1 MRQFLVDA
9 FTDRVFAGNP
19 AAVCLPDQWIPDRLM
34 QQIAEENRLSETA
47 FLVQENGTYQL
58 RWFTP
63 EGEIDLCGHAT
74 LAAAYV
80 VMRFLEPSLET
91 VSFDTKS
98 GILAVRKNG
107 ERLEMDLPSYRLTR
121 TAVTNEMTAALG
133 VRPLEA
139 YLGRD
144 LLLVLEDEA
153 LVRTA
158 VPDMEK
164 VKALDGLMLH
174 ITAKGTDG
182 FDCVSRSFG
191 PKLGIAEDPVCG
203 SGHCHIVPY
212 WSMVLGKRQILARQ
226 LSERGGT
233 LFCEDMGDRVK
244 IAGNA
249 VLYSTAD
256 ILTDDAAGNQRA
268 DAENETQNA
277 DNEPYD
283 PEGKDTK
290 TPETHASRGPIVIF
304 HPENR
309 TEGNA
314 PGTGS
319 GEPELLKKKTGA
331 ENSSAPETDSG
342 KTPVDHSS
350 AARIAAFVD
359 LLFDGEE
366 DEDPYLEESRT
377 KAPAHQD
384 EEGQKP
390 AGGDYPKENNSHRT
404 DSVQNEGRAANRS
417 TAEEPAT
424 GTGRA
429 EKMPSVAASVLNERG
444 ETARA
449 DIGACDRRQEE
460 ANGTSNEETDDPSDA
475 APILYLEDIAQALDG
490 TTMDWCQYLNRK
502 TGKIVGLT
510 TSADHATPEQKVL
523 RADIASSDNYIPL
536 PNQFEI
542 HEKEIMENFAN
553 SLMNAQQKKALLD
566 ALHGRQP
573 FGTFR
578 NRLNC
583 YGVQNQY
590 FMFKM
595 LAFCRIAKKWCDEKH
610 IAYRVKS
617 KRLHIG

>member
-9 FTDRVFAGNP
+9 FTDRIFAGNP
-19 AAVCLPDQWIPDRLM
+19 AAVCLPDRWIPDRLM
-34 QQIAEENRLSETA
+34 QEIAEENRLSETA
-47 FLVQENGTYQL
+47 FLVRENGTYQL

-80 VMRFLEPSLET
+80 VMRFLEPSLEM

-98 GILAVRKNG
+98 GILTVRKNG
-107 ERLEMDLPSYRLTR
+107 GRLEMDLPSYKLTR
-121 TAVTNEMTAALG
+121 TAVTNEMIAALG

-144 LLLVLEDEA
+144 LLLVLEDAE

-158 VPDMEK
+158 APDPEK
-164 VKALDGLMLH
+164 MKSLDGLMVH

-212 WSMVLGKRQILARQ
+212 WSMVLGKKEILARQ
-226 LSERGGT
+226 LSKRGGT
-233 LFCEDMGDRVK
+233 LFCEDMGGRVK

-249 VLYSTAD
+249 VLYAEAD
-256 ILTDDAAGNQRA
+256 ILSDEAAVEQETDVMRDVQGEEHAT
-268 DAENETQNA
+268 DTQIPDP
-277 DNEPYD
+277 DNKIEELGSECQGAKI
-283 PEGKDTK
+283 PEAR
-290 TPETHASRGPIVIF
+290 ASRGPIVIY
-304 HPENR
+304 HPENKN
-309 TEGNA
+309 EEAKPSAKNN
-314 PGTGS
+314 GS
-319 GEPELLKKKTGA
+319 EPADSIKT
-331 ENSSAPETDSG
+331 S
-342 KTPVDHSS
+342 VDHSS
-350 AARIAAFVD
+350 AAKIAAFVD
-359 LLFDGEE
+359 LLCDDEE
-366 DEDPYLEESRT
+366 DEDPYLEESRA
-377 KAPAHQD
+377 KAPAHRDEQD
-384 EEGQKP
+384 
-390 AGGDYPKENNSHRT
+390 
-404 DSVQNEGRAANRS
+404 V
-417 TAEEPAT
+417 
-424 GTGRA
+424 
-429 EKMPSVAASVLNERG
+429 
-444 ETARA
+444 RA
-449 DIGACDRRQEE
+449 DIETSGHRQEDASGVSDE
-460 ANGTSNEETDDPSDA
+460 KTDDSFDE
-475 APILYLEDIAQALDG
+475 APALYLEDIAQALDG
-490 TTMDWCQYLNRK
+490 TTMDWSQYLNRR
-502 TGKIVGLT
+502 TGKIVGLAT
-510 TSADHATPEQKVL
+510 AADNDTPEQKTL
-523 RADIASSDNYIPL
+523 RAEIASSGDYVPL

-553 SLMNAQQKKALLD
+553 SLMNDQQKEALLD

-610 IAYRVKS
+610 VSYEVKS
-617 KRLHIG
+617 KGLHIG

>member
-19 AAVCLPDQWIPDRLM
+19 AAVCLPDRWIPDRLM

-47 FLVQENGTYQL
+47 FLVRDNGTYQL

-63 EGEIDLCGHAT
+63 DGEIDLCGHAT

-80 VMRFLEPSLET
+80 VMRFLEPSLEM

-98 GILAVRKNG
+98 GILTVRKNG
-107 ERLEMDLPSYRLTR
+107 GRLEMDLPSYKLTR
-121 TAVTNEMTAALG
+121 IAVTNAMTAALG

-144 LLLVLEDEA
+144 LLLILEDAE

-158 VPDMEK
+158 APDLEK

-212 WSMVLGKRQILARQ
+212 WSMVLGKKEILARQ
-226 LSERGGT
+226 LSKRGGT
-233 LFCEDMGDRVK
+233 LFCEDMGGRVK

-249 VLYSTAD
+249 VLYAEAD
-256 ILTDDAAGNQRA
+256 ILTDEAAVEQETDVMREAKGVEHAADTLISGLENNQI
-268 DAENETQNA
+268 
-277 DNEPYD
+277 
-283 PEGKDTK
+283 EGVGSERQEAR
-290 TPETHASRGPIVIF
+290 TPEAHPSRGPIVIY
-304 HPENR
+304 HPENK
-309 TEGNA
+309 TEGAKPSAKNN
-314 PGTGS
+314 GS
-319 GEPELLKKKTGA
+319 EPA
-331 ENSSAPETDSG
+331 DSR
-342 KTPVDHSS
+342 KATVDHSS
-350 AARIAAFVD
+350 AAKIAAFVD
-359 LLFDGEE
+359 LLFDDEE
-366 DEDPYLEESRT
+366 DEDPYLEESRA
-377 KAPAHQD
+377 KAPAHRD
-384 EEGQKP
+384 EQVHEPERNEKNSSY
-390 AGGDYPKENNSHRT
+390 DDEN
-404 DSVQNEGRAANRS
+404 V
-417 TAEEPAT
+417 
-424 GTGRA
+424 
-429 EKMPSVAASVLNERG
+429 
-444 ETARA
+444 RA
-449 DIGACDRRQEE
+449 DIEAGGHGQEE
-460 ANGTSNEETDDPSDA
+460 ASSASEEKTDDSLDA
-475 APILYLEDIAQALDG
+475 APVLYLEDIAQALDG
-490 TTMDWCQYLNRK
+490 TTMDWSQYLNRR
-502 TGKIVGLT
+502 TGKIVGLAT
-510 TSADHATPEQKVL
+510 AADNDTPEQKTL
-523 RADIASSDNYIPL
+523 RAEIASSGDYVPL

-553 SLMNAQQKKALLD
+553 SLMNDQQKEALLD

-610 IAYRVKS
+610 VAYEVKS
-617 KRLHIG
+617 KGLHIG